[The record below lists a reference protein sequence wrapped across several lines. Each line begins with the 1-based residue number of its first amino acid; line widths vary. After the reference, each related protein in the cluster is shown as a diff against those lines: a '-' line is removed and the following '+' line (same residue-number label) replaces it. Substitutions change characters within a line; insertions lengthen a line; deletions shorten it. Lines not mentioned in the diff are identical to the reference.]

1 GAGPRAC
8 FRAAPR
14 SRARARRCGRRG
26 RGTRAPR
33 RDSFTG
39 PARAVATVAAM
50 TRRALSAMALA
61 VVPALAAAG
70 CGGGANPYTAK
81 GTAPCLRT
89 KGFTKVTTDPRRVG
103 FIAGFA
109 ENGGIKATS
118 ATGNVL
124 TIAFAADDA
133 SAASTRQ
140 AFRRHAP
147 PAYRPHLNDVM
158 RSQRNAVLVW
168 TITP

>member
-1 GAGPRAC
+1 
-8 FRAAPR
+8 
-14 SRARARRCGRRG
+14 
-26 RGTRAPR
+26 
-33 RDSFTG
+33 
-39 PARAVATVAAM
+39 M
-50 TRRALSAMALA
+50 TRRALSAVALA

-109 ENGGIKATS
+109 ENGGVRAAS
-118 ATGNVL
+118 PGGNVV
-124 TIAFAADDA
+124 TIAFAADAA
-133 SAASTRQ
+133 SANSTRR

-147 PAYRPHLNDVM
+147 PALRPHIKDIM
-158 RSQRNAVLVW
+158 ASKRNAVLVW
-168 TITP
+168 TVTPDPKALADAEGCLHS